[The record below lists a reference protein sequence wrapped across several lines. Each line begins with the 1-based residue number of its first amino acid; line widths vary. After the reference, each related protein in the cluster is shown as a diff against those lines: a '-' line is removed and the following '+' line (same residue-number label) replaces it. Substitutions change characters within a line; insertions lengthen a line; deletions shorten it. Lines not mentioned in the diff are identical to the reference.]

1 MKLYLDLIRTDL
13 IMMNGGKS
21 SLMPLAVMILLFG
34 IAGGLLL
41 DPLIVVICMF
51 VVSVMAAP
59 MIFQLQSKNNCER
72 LYAVLP
78 IGRKHIVTARFL
90 FMAAVYLALCIIMFA
105 VMKISFAM
113 KIFANF
119 GFYDKMI
126 AALGLGISYEQVVG
140 MLFFVAFAAG
150 SAVTGMTLK
159 EWFTNTDHELLGGAH
174 KKMNPKTVIAVL
186 LFIALYI
193 IIMLYFTDVLPM
205 NAAAAVVLQLIM
217 QLVTAAGGVLF
228 SAAMIA
234 LGALSGIYSYICTVL
249 EYNEKDI

>member
-1 MKLYLDLIRTDL
+1 
-13 IMMNGGKS
+13 
-21 SLMPLAVMILLFG
+21 
-34 IAGGLLL
+34 
-41 DPLIVVICMF
+41 
-51 VVSVMAAP
+51 
-59 MIFQLQSKNNCER
+59 
-72 LYAVLP
+72 
-78 IGRKHIVTARFL
+78 
-90 FMAAVYLALCIIMFA
+90 
-105 VMKISFAM
+105 
-113 KIFANF
+113 
-119 GFYDKMI
+119 
-126 AALGLGISYEQVVG
+126 
-140 MLFFVAFAAG
+140 
-150 SAVTGMTLK
+150 MTLK